1 MREIKFRA
9 WLKIWDEDKQI
20 KGKMFYQILPTD
32 EFKTWMIAFDDDYK
46 YNGDFTVGKDIKLM
60 QYTGLKDKNKVK
72 IYERDILK
80 GTGIDNSIRV
90 WEALGLEN
98 FHHWQETEDLIDEN
112 NDIEIIG
119 NIYESKHLL
128 DNTDTKV

>member
-1 MREIKFRA
+1 MREKKFRA
-9 WLKIWDEDKQI
+9 WDKR
-20 KGKMFYQILPTD
+20 
-32 EFKTWMIAFDDDYK
+32 FKNMSFGSGALLLRISEQ
-46 YNGDFTVGKDIKLM
+46 DFSEPM
-60 QYTGLKDKNKVK
+60 QCTGLKDKNKIE

-98 FHHWQETEDLIDEN
+98 FYHWQETEDLIDEN

-128 DNTDTKV
+128 DNTDTKVENLHLRKP